1 MKLTITFATLLLL
14 GFLLSSASYR
24 TQPAANDASELTLLM
39 REMYA
44 DAQRMKQQLLKGKQP
59 KVRQHFDAIHTAKAT
74 VPAKNENDRFRAAA
88 KAYQATLMAL
98 EQANATDA
106 PARYQDMIQSCM
118 NCHATVC
125 PGPMTRIQRLYL
137 PTPK

>member
-14 GFLLSSASYR
+14 GLLLSSASYR
-24 TQPAANDASELTLLM
+24 AQPAANDASELTLLM

-74 VPAKNENDRFRAAA
+74 VPSKNENDRFRAAA
-88 KAYQATLMAL
+88 KAYQATLVAL

-137 PTPK
+137 PPR

>member
-1 MKLTITFATLLLL
+1 MKLTIASTLLLLL
-14 GFLLSSASYR
+14 GFLLSSASYSP
-24 TQPAANDASELTLLM
+24 QSAADDASELTLLM

-44 DAQRMKQQLLKGKQP
+44 DAQRMKQQLLKGRQP

-74 VPAKNENDRFRAAA
+74 VPAKNENDRFRTAA
-88 KAYQATLMAL
+88 KAYQDALVAL

-106 PARYQDMIQSCM
+106 PARYQDLIQSCM
-118 NCHATVC
+118 NCHAAVC

-137 PTPK
+137 PTR